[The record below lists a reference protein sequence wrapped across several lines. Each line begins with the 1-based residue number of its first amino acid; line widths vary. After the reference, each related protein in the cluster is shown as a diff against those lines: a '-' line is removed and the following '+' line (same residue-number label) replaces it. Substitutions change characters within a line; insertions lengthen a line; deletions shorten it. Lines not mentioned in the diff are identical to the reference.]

1 MSETRKLAAILVTDV
16 VGYSRL
22 AGTDEERTL
31 SRLRGLRSDL
41 IDPAIAVHHGRVV
54 KRTGDGSIV
63 EFRSVVDAVRCA
75 IEVQNGMIERNA
87 GLPPERQIQNRIGIH
102 VGDVVEESDGDL
114 MGDGVNIAARLEGIA
129 APGAICLSEDAY
141 RQVKARLEITVS
153 DLGEVRLKNIVE
165 SIRVYSLEVGQPA
178 QTNPALQSH
187 APASVPP
194 RLSIVVLPF
203 TNIGGD
209 QEQEYFVDGVTE
221 SLTTDLSRI
230 SGSFVIARNTAYSY
244 KGRAFDVTNIGRE
257 LNVRYALEGSVQ
269 RGANRMRVNVQLIN
283 AESGSHL
290 WAERFEKPVTD
301 LFEMQDEIVARIANT
316 LNAQLIAVEARRAD
330 RAPTPDSMDLYFQGE
345 AWVNRGITFENM
357 TKARGF
363 FERALAL
370 DAQNVDALVGIS
382 QVDANVAVSL
392 STSDRAAR
400 FAAAEAAAAEAL
412 SLAPDHA
419 VAHLCMGMVLGF
431 TNRAVQSIAELDRAL
446 ALDRNLAGAHALI
459 GQSKL
464 LIGRG
469 EETEAHVQ
477 EALRL
482 SPRDPWAYTFFVIV
496 GFAKSLLGRPEEA
509 ISWLR
514 RSIESNRNYSLSHFT
529 LAAALANVGRMGEA
543 RSEVGIGLALDPQF
557 TIANFCASAWSD
569 NPVYLAQRT
578 NIIEGIRKAGVLE
591 E

>member
-1 MSETRKLAAILVTDV
+1 
-16 VGYSRL
+16 
-22 AGTDEERTL
+22 
-31 SRLRGLRSDL
+31 
-41 IDPAIAVHHGRVV
+41 
-54 KRTGDGSIV
+54 
-63 EFRSVVDAVRCA
+63 
-75 IEVQNGMIERNA
+75 MIERNA
-87 GLPPERQIQNRIGIH
+87 GLPPERQIQYRIGIH

-153 DLGEVRLKNIVE
+153 DLGDTRLKNIVE
-165 SIRVYSLEVGQPA
+165 PIRVYSLEVGQPA
-178 QTNPALQSH
+178 QTKPASQSR

-244 KGRAFDVTNIGRE
+244 KGRAFDVAKIGRE

-269 RGANRMRVNVQLIN
+269 RGANRMRVNVQLID

-363 FERALAL
+363 FERSLAL

-382 QVDANVAVSL
+382 QVDANVAVGL
-392 STSDRAAR
+392 STGDRAAR
-400 FAAAEAAAAEAL
+400 FAAAETAAADAL

-419 VAHLCMGMVLGF
+419 IAHLCMGMVLGF

-446 ALDRNLAGAHALI
+446 TLDRNLAGAHALI

-469 EETEAHVQ
+469 EET
-477 EALRL
+477 
-482 SPRDPWAYTFFVIV
+482 
-496 GFAKSLLGRPEEA
+496 
-509 ISWLR
+509 
-514 RSIESNRNYSLSHFT
+514 
-529 LAAALANVGRMGEA
+529 
-543 RSEVGIGLALDPQF
+543 
-557 TIANFCASAWSD
+557 
-569 NPVYLAQRT
+569 
-578 NIIEGIRKAGVLE
+578 
-591 E
+591 